1 MLTNLGET
9 LTRLG
14 DSAKAIAYL
23 KQAEELA
30 DELGDELGLAEAVR
44 GLGKAYL
51 ARREYTRARECIG
64 RAVQIFERVQSRV
77 QLGIALRSLG
87 EVTAAGSAGG
97 EDTQRARGYFRQS
110 IAIFEE
116 AGNDVEL
123 GRTLR
128 AFAEAMKDS
137 LEAQTDAEL
146 KKELDAA
153 RKRGDDLFAKL
164 RLDVI
169 GL

>member
-1 MLTNLGET
+1 M
-9 LTRLG
+9 
-14 DSAKAIAYL
+14 
-23 KQAEELA
+23 
-30 DELGDELGLAEAVR
+30 GDELGLAEAVR

-64 RAVQIFERVQSRV
+64 RAVKIFERVQSRV

-97 EDTQRARGYFRQS
+97 EDTQRARAYFRES
-110 IAIFEE
+110 ISIFEE
-116 AGNDVEL
+116 AGNEVEL

-128 AFAEAMKDS
+128 AYGEAMKDS
-137 LEAQTDAEL
+137 FEDQPEI
-146 KKELDAA
+146 KKEVDAA
-153 RKRGDDLFAKL
+153 RKRSDDLFAKL